1 MEAMNNLVNK
11 MKIIII
17 AIVWVMEKI
26 WYDFFKVE
34 SQIKNQGTFKK
45 LIKTNEQFKKS
56 ARVIQIIF

>member
-56 ARVIQIIF
+56 VRVIQIIF